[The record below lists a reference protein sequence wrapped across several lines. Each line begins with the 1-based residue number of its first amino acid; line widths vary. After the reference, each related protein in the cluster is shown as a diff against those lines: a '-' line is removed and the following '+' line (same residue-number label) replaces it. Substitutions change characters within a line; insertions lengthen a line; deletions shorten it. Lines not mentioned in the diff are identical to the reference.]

1 MENIL
6 INIDSRFRNKNIF
19 PNPGNYTY
27 SFNEPLKNIT
37 YIRLSSIE
45 LPNMYYSFNKQYL
58 NTFFKILIDDNIFDI
73 IIPDGNYS
81 SDVMINKLQS
91 LFNTIN
97 SINDTNFSISWD
109 NINYKIT
116 IYNSNPFSLQF
127 NNNNKLLHNLGYYLG
142 FRYTDDNYLAENQST
157 IYNNGLLLYY
167 WTSNTFLDVTKDEYL
182 FLRINDYGIIYN
194 DFRDKR
200 LFAKIIMF
208 DAQYIVDNGSN
219 FLTKMYKF
227 KQPINI
233 SKLDI
238 ELISPLGYTIDMND
252 IDFSFTLEIG
262 QIYDS
267 NLLESFN
274 DNLFFNKS
282 KDLLLHNKY
291 NFINNH

>member
-6 INIDSRFRNKNIF
+6 INIDSRFRNKKIF
-19 PNPGNYTY
+19 PNPGSYTY
-27 SFNEPLKNIT
+27 FFNEPFKNIT

-45 LPNMYYSFNKQYL
+45 LPNMYYSFNIKYV
-58 NTFFKILIDDNIFDI
+58 NTSFNILHDDNIYEI
-73 IIPDGNYS
+73 TIPDGNYS
-81 SDVMINKLQS
+81 SDIMINKIQEILT
-91 LFNTIN
+91 NVN
-97 SINDTNFSISWD
+97 SVNSTNFTISWD

-116 IYNSNPFSLQF
+116 FFNTTAFSLQF
-127 NNNNKLLHNLGYYLG
+127 NNNNNVLHTLGYYLG
-142 FRYTDDNYLAENQST
+142 FRYSDDSYLAENQDSK
-157 IYNNGLLLYY
+157 YVDGSLLYY

-200 LFAKIIMF
+200 LLAKIIMF

-219 FLTKMYKF
+219 FLTKLYKF

-238 ELISPLGYTIDMND
+238 ELISPIGYTIDMND
-252 IDFSFTLEIG
+252 IDFSFTLELG

-267 NLLESFN
+267 NLFESLSENYVFKKN
-274 DNLFFNKS
+274 YK
-282 KDLLLHNKY
+282 
-291 NFINNH
+291 

>member
-6 INIDSRFRNKNIF
+6 INIDSRFRNKKIF

-27 SFNEPLKNIT
+27 FFNDPFKNIS

-45 LPNMYYSFNKQYL
+45 LPNMYYSFNIKYL
-58 NTFFKILIDDNIFDI
+58 NTFFSILFEDNIFTVT
-73 IIPDGNYS
+73 IPDGNYT
-81 SDVMINKLQS
+81 SDVMINKIQEILS
-91 LFNTIN
+91 NIN
-97 SINDTNFSISWD
+97 SSNSTNFSISWD
-109 NINYKIT
+109 NINYKISF
-116 IYNSNPFSLQF
+116 YNSAPFSLKF
-127 NNNNKLLHNLGYYLG
+127 SNDSNILHNLGYYLG
-142 FRYTDDNYLAENQST
+142 FRYSDDNYLSDNQET
-157 IYNNGLLLYY
+157 KYLDGALLYY

-182 FLRINDYGIIYN
+182 FLKINDYGIIYN

-200 LFAKIIMF
+200 LLAKIIMF
-208 DAQYIVDNGSN
+208 DTQYIVDNGSN

-227 KQPINI
+227 KQPVNI

-267 NLLESFN
+267 NLLESLNENYIF
-274 DNLFFNKS
+274 K
-282 KDLLLHNKY
+282 
-291 NFINNH
+291 NNYK